1 MPKNIEVVDEAGN
14 TYAPTY
20 PKRAAGLV
28 KHGRAR
34 FIDENRICLAC
45 PPDTKME
52 DNNMNELFGE
62 MTVQDIL
69 GRISS
74 LVSQTDYLMAACNA
88 LAAMDDGET
97 GKCAAAPE
105 NVLGK
110 AKANALA
117 TVVQSR
123 ETTNQIILHMYEK
136 VYDDLMLEHRHRYS
150 TEQTEQ
156 Q

>member
-34 FIDENRICLAC
+34 FIDENCICLAC
-45 PPDTKME
+45 PPNMKME
-52 DNNMNELFGE
+52 DNDMNDLFGE

-69 GRISS
+69 SRISN
-74 LVSQTDYLMAACNA
+74 LVNQTDYLMAACNA

-105 NVLGK
+105 NVLGQ

-123 ETTNQIILHMYEK
+123 ETTNQHILRMYEK
-136 VYDDLMLEHRHRYS
+136 VYDDLVLRYRL
-150 TEQTEQ
+150 QYNTEQ

>member
-34 FIDENRICLAC
+34 FIDENHICLAC
-45 PPDTKME
+45 PPNVEME
-52 DNNMNELFGE
+52 DNNMNEPFGE

-69 GRISS
+69 DRIAS
-74 LVSQTDYLMAACNA
+74 LANQTDYITAAGNA
-88 LAAMDDGET
+88 LVAMDDGET
-97 GKCAAAPE
+97 GDCGTPG
-105 NVLGK
+105 NMLGQ

-123 ETTNQIILHMYEK
+123 ETTNQCILRVYEK
-136 VYDDLMLEHRHRYS
+136 VYDDLVLEHRHRYS
-150 TEQTEQ
+150 TEQQ
-156 Q
+156 